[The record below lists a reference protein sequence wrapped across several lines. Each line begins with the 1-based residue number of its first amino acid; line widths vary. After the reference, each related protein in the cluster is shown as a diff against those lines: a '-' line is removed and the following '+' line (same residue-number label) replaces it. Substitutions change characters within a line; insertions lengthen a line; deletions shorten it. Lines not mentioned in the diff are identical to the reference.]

1 MNPPINARVVV
12 LVQKQSSSLILR
24 ISRRLQ
30 SRNAN
35 WWAVMN
41 AKTSN
46 VVKLEDRRFWKEVNE
61 RLALNAL
68 IMESAAHDKRLT
80 KIDLVALITLLNNR
94 QFSNMIRSLPGRWPE
109 KSIQR
114 LVNCGYLVDCGIVP
128 NHAIPELAPYLHAF
142 ELSEREANREWW
154 ME

>member
-1 MNPPINARVVV
+1 
-12 LVQKQSSSLILR
+12 
-24 ISRRLQ
+24 
-30 SRNAN
+30 
-35 WWAVMN
+35 MN
-41 AKTSN
+41 AKPSN

-114 LVNCGYLVDCGIVP
+114 LVNCGYLIDCGIVP
-128 NHAIPELAPYLHAF
+128 NHAVPELAPYLRAF
-142 ELSEREANREWW
+142 ELSDRESNREWW

>member
-1 MNPPINARVVV
+1 MSANP
-12 LVQKQSSSLILR
+12 
-24 ISRRLQ
+24 
-30 SRNAN
+30 
-35 WWAVMN
+35 
-41 AKTSN
+41 SN

-80 KIDLVALITLLNNR
+80 KTDLVALITLLNNR

-114 LVNCGYLVDCGIVP
+114 LVNCGYLIDCGIVP
-128 NHAIPELAPYLHAF
+128 NHAVPELAPYLHAF

>member
-1 MNPPINARVVV
+1 
-12 LVQKQSSSLILR
+12 
-24 ISRRLQ
+24 
-30 SRNAN
+30 
-35 WWAVMN
+35 MN

-114 LVNCGYLVDCGIVP
+114 LVNCGYLLDRGIVP
-128 NHAIPELAPYLHAF
+128 NHAVPELAPYLHAF

>member
-1 MNPPINARVVV
+1 M
-12 LVQKQSSSLILR
+12 VQKQPSSNILR
-24 ISRRLQ
+24 ISRRLP

-35 WWAVMN
+35 WMEIMSAN
-41 AKTSN
+41 PSN

-114 LVNCGYLVDCGIVP
+114 LVNCGYLIDCGIVP
-128 NHAIPELAPYLHAF
+128 NHAVPELAPYLHAF
-142 ELSEREANREWW
+142 ELSDREANREWW

>member
-1 MNPPINARVVV
+1 MD
-12 LVQKQSSSLILR
+12 LVQKQSACHIPRVSRSLR
-24 ISRRLQ
+24 ART
-30 SRNAN
+30 AN
-35 WWAVMN
+35 WKAIMS

-80 KIDLVALITLLNNR
+80 KTDLVALITLLNNR

-114 LVNCGYLVDCGIVP
+114 LVNCGYLIDCGLVP
-128 NHAIPELAPYLHAF
+128 NHAVPELAPYLRAF
-142 ELSEREANREWW
+142 ELSDREANREWW
-154 ME
+154 MG